1 MTAATICSSLVI
13 ASTARPL
20 HCSISGAR
28 DYAGANRNR
37 SKPDNWLAFIA
48 PLSFRVTLMTT
59 EAIRQ
64 ENESEPGR
72 QGVVPNIISGLAT
85 GLFSIPE
92 GMAYAQLAGVNPVY
106 GLYSGVVATIVSSLS
121 TGTILMM
128 STLTSAI
135 ALATASV
142 LQNTGIQDSQMP
154 QALFTITFL
163 VGAFMFVLGIL
174 RLGSIVNFV
183 SNAVMTGFVAGASL
197 LIILGQEHHLTG
209 YSPSGANQF
218 QKTVDW
224 LQNIDQWEMAAVVV
238 SIITIILMVLLKRNK
253 PLEKFAAVIV
263 LAVMTMAVNLVG
275 IDTELVGDITTIPSS
290 LPQFILPDFSLIP
303 NLALGS
309 VSVALVALAQGAGI
323 STAVPNPDGSKAS
336 QSRDFLGEGLGNLAG
351 SFFQSI
357 ATGGSLS
364 RTGISVGAGANSRLG
379 GVFAGLWLGLIVL
392 LFGSLAE
399 LVPLAVIGGM
409 LTVIGV
415 ELIVARVPSAQLVIR
430 TGSWGPIAAMAL
442 TLISALFIPLQF
454 TIFLGAGL
462 SLVLYV
468 VASANKVRLQE
479 AVHLDDGGWEMRDA
493 PAELKPNQIT
503 VFVIQGLDFF
513 AEVPVLEDKMPPARG
528 VVNAVVILIIRGIT
542 SITSTGIRWLE
553 RYAQELQANGG
564 LLMLADVNPT
574 VEKELQASGAMDII
588 GAENV
593 FPATARVLAAEK
605 LAWDAAQ
612 KWLQQKTA
620 QDQETVNQS
629 VET

>member
-1 MTAATICSSLVI
+1 M
-13 ASTARPL
+13 
-20 HCSISGAR
+20 
-28 DYAGANRNR
+28 AGQAK
-37 SKPDNWLAFIA
+37 SQDKK
-48 PLSFRVTLMTT
+48 TKT
-59 EAIRQ
+59 Q
-64 ENESEPGR
+64 R
-72 QGVVPNIISGLAT
+72 QGLVPNIISGLAT

-106 GLYSGVVATIVSSLS
+106 GLYSGVVAVIVSSLS

-142 LQNTGIQDSQMP
+142 LQNAGIQDSQMP

-163 VGAFMFVLGIL
+163 VGVIMFVLGIL

-209 YSPSGANQF
+209 YSPTGANEF
-218 QKTVDW
+218 QKTINW
-224 LQNIDQWEMAAVVV
+224 LQNISQWDMTTLIVSVV
-238 SIITIILMVLLKRNK
+238 TIILMVGLKRIK
-253 PLEKFAAVIV
+253 PLEKFAAIIV
-263 LAVMTMAVNLVG
+263 LVMATIVVNLFN
-275 IDTELVGDITTIPSS
+275 IDIELVGDIATIPNS
-290 LPQFILPDFSLIP
+290 LPPFMLPNFNLVPS
-303 NLALGS
+303 LALGS

-351 SFFQSI
+351 SFFQSM

-392 LFGSLAE
+392 LFGSSAE

-415 ELIVARVPSAQLVIR
+415 ELIVARVPSARLVIR

-479 AVHLDDGGWEMRDA
+479 AVHLNDGGWEIHDA
-493 PAELKPNQIT
+493 PTELKPDLVT
-503 VFVIQGLDFF
+503 VLLIQGLDFF
-513 AEVPVLEDKMPPARG
+513 AEVPVLEDQMPSLRG
-528 VVNAVVILIIRGIT
+528 VANAVVVLIIRDVN
-542 SITSTGIRWLE
+542 SITSTAIRWLE

-564 LLMLADVNPT
+564 LLILADVNPV
-574 VEKELQASGAMDII
+574 VEKELQASGALDII
-588 GAENV
+588 GADNV
-593 FPATARVLAAEK
+593 FPATTRVLEAEK
-605 LAWDAAQ
+605 TAWDAAQ
-612 KWLQQKTA
+612 KWLQERPTK
-620 QDQETVNQS
+620 DQGIETRS
-629 VET
+629 KER